1 MYTLSYPTQSIMEKW
16 LGCGSLQP
24 LCGSLHPSLGN
35 FSWLN
40 NEGKGTFP
48 QPNPGIISELIRV
61 ANCKGPASNHLT
73 NKSII
78 GLDMP
83 VLVTD
88 PKRKEES
95 KGTVVILAQ
104 DPLRGSSKS
113 TVQTAKDIVLG
124 LPFALQDGNAKGC
137 TSVIRGSNNS
147 IVEHLISKGY
157 DVYLT
162 DIFKLYMRELQNN
175 KVYPDENLY
184 NEYLDLL
191 RQELKQVGPAFVL
204 TIGKEASRV
213 MGMFC
218 PFVHN
223 LVHPSNNN
231 NGQWQKLQ
239 TANPQILKTLD
250 LADKMKYLTQDIDT
264 YIQLLS
270 SRTSGKCSCPCKLPC
285 L

>member
-1 MYTLSYPTQSIMEKW
+1 MYTLSYPTQTIMEKW

-24 LCGSLHPSLGN
+24 LLGK

-40 NEGKGTFP
+40 QARKGTCP

-61 ANCKGPASNHLT
+61 TNCKGPASNHLT

-88 PKRKEES
+88 SDRKEES

-104 DPLRGSSKS
+104 DPLRGSN
-113 TVQTAKDIVLG
+113 VQRDIILG

-137 TSVIRGSNNS
+137 TSVIRGSQNS

-162 DIFKLYMRELQNN
+162 DIFKLYMRDLQNN

-231 NGQWQKLQ
+231 NGQWQKLIQ
-239 TANPQILKTLD
+239 NTNLSTPLTLSTKKNH
-250 LADKMKYLTQDIDT
+250 LIKDIDT

>member
-1 MYTLSYPTQSIMEKW
+1 MCTLSYPTQSIMEKW

-24 LCGSLHPSLGN
+24 LLVK

-40 NEGKGTFP
+40 QSGKGTCP

-61 ANCKGPASNHLT
+61 TNCKGPASNHLT

-88 PKRKEES
+88 PNRKEES

-104 DPLRGSSKS
+104 DPLRESSGLSGK
-113 TVQTAKDIVLG
+113 TATDIILG
-124 LPFALQDGNAKGC
+124 LPFALQDDGAKGC
-137 TSVIRGSNNS
+137 TSVIRGSQNS

-162 DIFKLYMRELQNN
+162 DIFKLYMRDSKTNN
-175 KVYPDENLY
+175 KVPVDKALY
-184 NEYLDLL
+184 EEYLGLL
-191 RQELKQVGPAFVL
+191 SQELQQVGPAFIL
-204 TIGKEASRV
+204 TMGNEASRA
-213 MGMFC
+213 MGTLS
-218 PFVHN
+218 PYVHN

-231 NGQWQKLQ
+231 NRQWKKLQ

>member
-1 MYTLSYPTQSIMEKW
+1 MCTLSYPTQSIIETW
-16 LGCGSLQP
+16 LGCGPLQP
-24 LCGSLHPSLGN
+24 LLNN

-40 NEGKGTFP
+40 NAGKGTYP
-48 QPNPGIISELIRV
+48 QPNPGIISELIPV
-61 ANCKGPASNHLT
+61 NVCSGPASKHLRG
-73 NKSII
+73 KSMI

-88 PKRKEES
+88 PGRKGES

-113 TVQTAKDIVLG
+113 TVQTDIILG
-124 LPFALQDGNAKGC
+124 LPFALQDGNAMGC
-137 TSVIRGSNNS
+137 TSVIRGSQNS

-162 DIFKLYMRELQNN
+162 DIFKLYMRDLQNN

-191 RQELKQVGPAFVL
+191 RQELQQVGPAFVL

-231 NGQWQKLQ
+231 NGQWQKLIQ
-239 TANPQILKTLD
+239 NTNLSTPLTLSTKKNH
-250 LADKMKYLTQDIDT
+250 LIKDIDT

-270 SRTSGKCSCPCKLPC
+270 ARTSGKCSCPCKLPC

>member
-1 MYTLSYPTQSIMEKW
+1 MCTLNYPTQSIMEKW

-24 LCGSLHPSLGN
+24 LLVK

-40 NEGKGTFP
+40 QSGKK
-48 QPNPGIISELIRV
+48 NAGIISELIRV
-61 ANCKGPASNHLT
+61 ANCKGPASNHLA

-88 PKRKEES
+88 SDSEGKS

-104 DPLRGSSKS
+104 DPLRGS
-113 TVQTAKDIVLG
+113 TVQTDIILG

-137 TSVIRGSNNS
+137 TSVIRGSKDS

-162 DIFKLYMRELQNN
+162 DIFKLYMRDLQNN

-191 RQELKQVGPAFVL
+191 RQELQQVGPAFVL
-204 TIGKEASRV
+204 TMGNEASRA
-213 MGMFC
+213 MGTLS
-218 PFVHN
+218 PYVHN

-231 NGQWQKLQ
+231 NRQWKKLQ

>member
-1 MYTLSYPTQSIMEKW
+1 MCTLNYPTQSIMEKW

-24 LCGSLHPSLGN
+24 LLVK

-40 NEGKGTFP
+40 QSGKK
-48 QPNPGIISELIRV
+48 NAGIISELIRV
-61 ANCKGPASNHLT
+61 ANCKGPASNHLA

-88 PKRKEES
+88 SDSEGKS

-104 DPLRGSSKS
+104 DPLRGS
-113 TVQTAKDIVLG
+113 TVQTDIILG

-137 TSVIRGSNNS
+137 TSVIRGSKDS

-162 DIFKLYMRELQNN
+162 DIFKLYMRDLQNN

-191 RQELKQVGPAFVL
+191 RQELQLVGPAFVL
-204 TIGKEASRV
+204 TMGKEASRV

>member
-1 MYTLSYPTQSIMEKW
+1 MYTLSYPTQSIMENW
-16 LGCGSLQP
+16 LGCGSLQ
-24 LCGSLHPSLGN
+24 LLLGK

-40 NEGKGTFP
+40 QAGKGTCP
-48 QPNPGIISELIRV
+48 QPNPGIISELIPV
-61 ANCKGPASNHLT
+61 FNCTGRASNHLA

-88 PKRKEES
+88 PNRKEES

-113 TVQTAKDIVLG
+113 TVQTAKDIILG

-162 DIFKLYMRELQNN
+162 DIFKLYMRDLQNN
-175 KVYPDENLY
+175 KVYPGQNLY

-231 NGQWQKLQ
+231 NGQWQKLIQ
-239 TANPQILKTLD
+239 NTNLSTPLTLST
-250 LADKMKYLTQDIDT
+250 KKNHLTQDIDT

-270 SRTSGKCSCPCKLPC
+270 ARTSGKCSCPFKLPC

>member
-1 MYTLSYPTQSIMEKW
+1 MCTLSYPTQSIIETW
-16 LGCGSLQP
+16 LGCGPLQP
-24 LCGSLHPSLGN
+24 LLNN

-40 NEGKGTFP
+40 NAGKGTYP
-48 QPNPGIISELIRV
+48 QPNPGIISELIPV
-61 ANCKGPASNHLT
+61 NVCSGPASKHLRG
-73 NKSII
+73 KSMI

-88 PKRKEES
+88 PGRKGES

-113 TVQTAKDIVLG
+113 TVQTDIILG

-162 DIFKLYMRELQNN
+162 DIFKLYMRDLQNN
-175 KVYPDENLY
+175 KVYPGQNLY

-231 NGQWQKLQ
+231 NGQWQKLIQ
-239 TANPQILKTLD
+239 NTNLSTPLTLST
-250 LADKMKYLTQDIDT
+250 KKNHLTQDIDT

-270 SRTSGKCSCPCKLPC
+270 ARTSGKCSCPCKLPC